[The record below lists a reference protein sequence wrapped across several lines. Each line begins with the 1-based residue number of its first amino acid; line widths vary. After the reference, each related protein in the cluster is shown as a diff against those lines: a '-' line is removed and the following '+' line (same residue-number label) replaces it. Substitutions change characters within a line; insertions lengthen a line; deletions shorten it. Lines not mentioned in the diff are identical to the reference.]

1 MYLESEGE
9 IMKFLGTAYTVND
22 LINLIKPYSE
32 TSLRLIGWDY
42 NSSSVD
48 VYYNEESKEIELS

>member
-1 MYLESEGE
+1 
-9 IMKFLGTAYTVND
+9 MKFLGTAYTVND

-32 TSLRLIGWDY
+32 SNLHLIGSDY
-42 NSSSVD
+42 NSPSVD